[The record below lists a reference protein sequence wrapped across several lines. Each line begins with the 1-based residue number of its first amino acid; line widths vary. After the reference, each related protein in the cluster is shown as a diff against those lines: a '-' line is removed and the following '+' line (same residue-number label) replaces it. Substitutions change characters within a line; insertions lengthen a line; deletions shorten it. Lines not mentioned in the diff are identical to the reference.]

1 MQHRRTIS
9 QSNVGHHVTRGEV
22 PGWREERVVSGRGE
36 RRVVSGRGERRV
48 VSDRGERRVEISG
61 KRENRQVIC
70 YKL

>member
-1 MQHRRTIS
+1 M
-9 QSNVGHHVTRGEV
+9 
-22 PGWREERVVSGRGE
+22 VSGRGE